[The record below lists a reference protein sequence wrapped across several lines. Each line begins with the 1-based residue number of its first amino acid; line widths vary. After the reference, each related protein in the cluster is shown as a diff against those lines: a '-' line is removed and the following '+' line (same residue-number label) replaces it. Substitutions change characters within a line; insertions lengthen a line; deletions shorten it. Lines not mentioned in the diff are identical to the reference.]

1 MKKPVIYTYSIV
13 YSSSELF
20 QDKTPYVTAILE
32 DESGKR
38 FPAFLGGYPE
48 GKAIVIGQEV
58 DFQGYDQNQKAVYT
72 ILHE

>member
-1 MKKPVIYTYSIV
+1 MKRAVIYTYSIV

-32 DESGKR
+32 EESGKR

-48 GKAIVIGQEV
+48 GKEIVMGQEV
-58 DFQGYDQNQKAVYT
+58 DFQGYDQNQKAVYC
-72 ILHE
+72 LV